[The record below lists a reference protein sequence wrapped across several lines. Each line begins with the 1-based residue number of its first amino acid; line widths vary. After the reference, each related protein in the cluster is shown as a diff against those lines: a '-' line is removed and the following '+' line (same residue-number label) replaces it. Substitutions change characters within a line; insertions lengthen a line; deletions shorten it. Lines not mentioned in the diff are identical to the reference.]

1 MNQEL
6 IQELNERCPIIFDQD
21 QLDKLE
27 ASTSMLHERDGKY
40 VKEFYSSIYHF
51 LNDVPEKL
59 KQKFIIVSDKY
70 RLGGAGISI
79 VYELPPAKAKKKL
92 AESLDKVRVD
102 YQADI
107 EAKQRRWIEDQIQSL
122 LDEEKAQ
129 VLIEAEE
136 KEREFKMSLLDA
148 FKQG

>member
-1 MNQEL
+1 MNQE
-6 IQELNERCPIIFDQD
+6 IINELNERCPIKFDQER
-21 QLDKLE
+21 LDTLE
-27 ASTSMLHERDGKY
+27 ATTKMLHERDGKY

-59 KQKFIIVSDKY
+59 KQKFVLVSDKY
-70 RLGGAGISI
+70 RLAGAGISI
-79 VYELPPAKAKKKL
+79 VYELPPAKAKQKL

-107 EAKQRRWIEDQIQSL
+107 EAKQQLWIEEQIQSL

-129 VLIEAEE
+129 ALAVAEA
-136 KEREFKMSLLDA
+136 KEREFKKSLLDA
-148 FKQG
+148 FKKG

>member
-1 MNQEL
+1 MNKEL
-6 IQELNERCPIIFDQD
+6 IQELNERCPISFDQD

-27 ASTSMLHERDGKY
+27 ASTKMLHEREGKY

-59 KQKFIIVSDKY
+59 KQKYVIVSDKY
-70 RLGGAGISI
+70 RLAGAGISI
-79 VYELPPAKAKKKL
+79 VYELPPAKAKQKL

-102 YQADI
+102 YQSDI
-107 EAKQRRWIEDQIQSL
+107 EAKQQRWIEAQIQSL

-129 VLIEAEE
+129 AIAEAEE
-136 KEREFKMSLLDA
+136 KEREFKRKLLDA
-148 FKQG
+148 MRK